1 LSGFIVFF
9 SVGEL
14 LIFATQV
21 LLWITCWITFF
32 ISWSVHLLFYL
43 YESCILLVLYWIL
56 CWDWCILFTSWMSL
70 RTNHLPLAWIDYIKL
85 QIVQKSLCSLFWRS
99 CLKLSIALI
108 WTWLLLSTKNL
119 ITGYFCCLL
128 WGWDCI

>member
-43 YESCILLVLYWIL
+43 YGSCILLVLYWIL

-70 RTNHLPLAWIDYIKL
+70 RTNHLPLAYRLDKIATIFRT
-85 QIVQKSLCSLFWRS
+85 SLYSLFWRS

-119 ITGYFCCLL
+119 ITGYICCLL
-128 WGWDCI
+128 